1 MCLLIISVYNIDFL
15 LVFILLIIVNVGNGE
30 FVNGG
35 LMKVVGVF
43 NIVIKL
49 KFVVSWFNFR

>member
-1 MCLLIISVYNIDFL
+1 M
-15 LVFILLIIVNVGNGE
+15 VFILLIIVNVVNGK

>member
-1 MCLLIISVYNIDFL
+1 M
-15 LVFILLIIVNVGNGE
+15 VFILLNIVKVVNGK